1 MNKCE
6 LFQTSFFRMRA
17 GGLNFLGKRVF
28 VNIITVGN
36 TQLLIL
42 YSCGCFPIL
51 KAIITVDLSLHSFSA
66 RFKCHSLPN
75 VAEVVL
81 ISIRSVTANR
91 KSGRSW
97 FCEFSIFVLIVWN
110 SFVLGCFGSR
120 CGNIGRHLRE
130 WIFLPP
136 LAKGT
141 FALYFPRGSQSFS
154 GSNPFPETQLFLTN

>member
-1 MNKCE
+1 MITHG
-6 LFQTSFFRMRA
+6 FQ
-17 GGLNFLGKRVF
+17 L
-28 VNIITVGN
+28 VGN
-36 TQLLIL
+36 TQFLIL
-42 YSCGCFPIL
+42 KSFICFPIL
-51 KAIITVDLSLHSFSA
+51 KAIITVDLSLYSFSA
-66 RFKCHSLPN
+66 RFQCHSLPN
-75 VAEVVL
+75 VAEVAL

-91 KSGRSW
+91 KSSRSW
-97 FCEFSIFVLIVWN
+97 FCEFSIFVLIVSN